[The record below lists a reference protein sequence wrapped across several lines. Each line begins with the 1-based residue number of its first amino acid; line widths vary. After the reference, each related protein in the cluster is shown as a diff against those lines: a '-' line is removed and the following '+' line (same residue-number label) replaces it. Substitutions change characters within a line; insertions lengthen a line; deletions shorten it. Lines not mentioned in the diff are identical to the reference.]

1 MYVCMSVCV
10 WRGGGGRRRIGS
22 SEETGVKFKDT
33 GKMEEGLFPTA
44 DFWWFPSFLMLAGE
58 TKRGRSIP

>member
-1 MYVCMSVCV
+1 MCMSVCV
-10 WRGGGGRRRIGS
+10 WRGGGGRRIGS